1 MTTGMDMSQYL
12 GAFLDEAGDNLKHL
26 DDLILLV
33 ESDPANPG
41 AINEI
46 FRSAHTLKGMSA
58 TMGFEKMAA
67 LTHAIEDMLDGVRKG
82 EYSLRGEDID
92 LLFRSL
98 DTMQAMVDS
107 IRGGGNDTSV
117 ETQELVASI
126 RGAVKADRSPDTA
139 QKTEANQLSGQDEE
153 WIKEARGLGMN
164 VFEIRVVLSPSC
176 LLKAA
181 RAYMVV
187 NRLEETG
194 DLIKTIPPVEALEN
208 EQFSDEF
215 RVYYSTGGNAE
226 QVETALSRIS
236 ELSVVEVRE
245 LGIEGSSPEK
255 KREEQPREPVAS
267 AGREQAGS
275 QQKPE
280 PEHEPEKTP
289 QEHAAEPVEL
299 PVAPKLSETPGKPDA
314 AAPKKAAESGKKA
327 SQTVRVDI
335 GRLDKMM
342 NLVGE
347 LVIGKARIERLAQE
361 SRLREFDEPLSQLGR
376 ISSDIQELV
385 TKFRMVP
392 VSFIFERFPRL
403 VRDLSKSL
411 KKEVALV
418 LEGQETEL
426 DRTVIDE
433 IGEPMVHLIRNCL
446 DHGIELPE
454 ERVKA
459 GKPEKG
465 TITISAYQ
473 EGSGVIIQV
482 SDDGH
487 GIDVSKIKAKALRKG
502 IITEEQAETMSEEE
516 LLQIILLPG
525 FSLAEKVTDLSGR
538 GVGMD
543 AVKIKVESLGGQF
556 EVHTKLGEGTS
567 VFVRLPLTLAIVVA
581 LLIKVGDEIYAIPL
595 ESVEET
601 ILVKRENVKTVH
613 GTPATLLRG
622 DVLALSD
629 LAAILGT
636 TTQGRDEVEYPVVVV
651 KAGKNK
657 IGFIVD
663 ELIGQQEI
671 VIKSLGKFLSKIKG
685 IAGATILG
693 DGNVALILDVSS
705 LYAR

>member
-58 TMGFEKMAA
+58 TMGFERMAA

-82 EYSLRGEDID
+82 EYALRGEDID

-107 IRGGGNDTSV
+107 IRGGGNDASV

-126 RGAVKADRSPDTA
+126 RGAVKADRSPEHVR
-139 QKTEANQLSGQDEE
+139 KTEEKRLSGQDEE
-153 WIKEARGLGMN
+153 WIREARGLGMN

-194 DLIKTIPPVEALEN
+194 DLIKTVPPVEALEN

-215 RVYYSTGGNAE
+215 SVYYSTGGNAE
-226 QVETALSRIS
+226 QVQAALSRIS
-236 ELSVVEVRE
+236 ELAVVEVRE
-245 LGIEGSSPEK
+245 LGVGGISPEK
-255 KREEQPREPVAS
+255 QQEQPMNRVA
-267 AGREQAGS
+267 QAA
-275 QQKPE
+275 QKQADAQRQPE
-280 PEHEPEKTP
+280 PEPEKTT
-289 QEHAAEPVEL
+289 QEDDAEPAEL
-299 PVAPKLSETPGKPDA
+299 PVAPKQPETPAKTDG
-314 AAPKKAAESGKKA
+314 AAPKKAAESAKKA

-411 KKEVALV
+411 KKEIALV

-454 ERVKA
+454 ERVRA

-482 SDDGH
+482 SDDGK
-487 GIDVSKIKAKALRKG
+487 GIDVSKVREKAIRKG

-516 LLQIILLPG
+516 LLHLIFLPG

-556 EVHTKLGEGTS
+556 EVNTKLGEGTS

>member
-58 TMGFEKMAA
+58 TMGFERMAA

-107 IRGGGNDTSV
+107 IRGGGNDASV

-289 QEHAAEPVEL
+289 QEHAAEPAEL
-299 PVAPKLSETPGKPDA
+299 PVAPKLPETPGKPDA

-454 ERVKA
+454 ERVRA

-487 GIDVSKIKAKALRKG
+487 GIDVSKVRAKAIRKG

-516 LLQIILLPG
+516 LLHLIFLPG

-556 EVHTKLGEGTS
+556 EVNTKLGEGTS

>member
-107 IRGGGNDTSV
+107 IRGGGNDASV

-126 RGAVKADRSPDTA
+126 RGAVKADRSPEPVRKA
-139 QKTEANQLSGQDEE
+139 EEKQLTGQDEE

-226 QVETALSRIS
+226 QVEAALSRIS
-236 ELSVVEVRE
+236 ELAVVEVRE
-245 LGIEGSSPEK
+245 LGAGGKAPE
-255 KREEQPREPVAS
+255 KREEQP
-267 AGREQAGS
+267 
-275 QQKPE
+275 QKPVSSAE
-280 PEHEPEKTP
+280 REDAQSEPAPEHERTP
-289 QEHAAEPVEL
+289 QEHDAEPAVAS
-299 PVAPKLSETPGKPDA
+299 VAPKQPEAAGKADG
-314 AAPKKAAESGKKA
+314 AAPKKAPESAKKA

-361 SRLREFDEPLSQLGR
+361 SRLREFDEPLSQLSR

-543 AVKIKVESLGGQF
+543 AVKTKVESLGGQF
-556 EVHTKLGEGTS
+556 EVNTKLGEGTS

-636 TTQGRDEVEYPVVVV
+636 TTRGRDEVEYPVVVV

>member
-33 ESDPANPG
+33 ESDPVNPG

-58 TMGFEKMAA
+58 TMGFERMAA

-107 IRGGGNDTSV
+107 IRGGGNDASV

-126 RGAVKADRSPDTA
+126 RGAVKADRSPEPVR
-139 QKTEANQLSGQDEE
+139 KTEEKRLSGQDEE

-164 VFEIRVVLSPSC
+164 VFEIRVVLSSSC

-215 RVYYSTGGNAE
+215 WVYYSTGGNAE
-226 QVETALSRIS
+226 QIEAALARVS

-245 LGIEGSSPEK
+245 LGVGGIPPEK
-255 KREEQPREPVAS
+255 SEEQPRELLAP
-267 AGREQAGS
+267 AGVEQAGA

-280 PEHEPEKTP
+280 PEPEKTP
-289 QEHAAEPVEL
+289 QEHTAEHAEGS
-299 PVAPKLSETPGKPDA
+299 VAPKQPEAPGKTDG
-314 AAPKKAAESGKKA
+314 AAPKKSTESAKKA

-361 SRLREFDEPLSQLGR
+361 SRLREFDEPLSQLSR

-411 KKEVALV
+411 KKDIALV

-454 ERVKA
+454 ERVRA

-482 SDDGH
+482 SDDGK
-487 GIDVSKIKAKALRKG
+487 GIDISKVKEKALRKG

-516 LLQIILLPG
+516 LLHLIFLPG

-556 EVHTKLGEGTS
+556 EVTTKLGEGTS

>member
-1 MTTGMDMSQYL
+1 MDMSQYL

-33 ESDPANPG
+33 ENDPSNPD

-58 TMGFEKMAA
+58 TMGFEKMAS

-98 DTMQAMVDS
+98 DTMQSMVDS
-107 IRGGGNDTSV
+107 IRGGGNDASV
-117 ETQELVASI
+117 ETEALVASI
-126 RGAVKADRSPDTA
+126 RASVKADRSVETA
-139 QKTEANQLSGQDEE
+139 KTTKEEPLSGQDEE
-153 WIKEARGLGMN
+153 WIREARGLGMN
-164 VFEIRVVLSPSC
+164 VYEVRVVLSPSC
-176 LLKAA
+176 LLKTA

-187 NRLEETG
+187 SRLEELG

-208 EQFSDEF
+208 EQFSQEF
-215 RVYYSTGGNAE
+215 TVYVSTGSGSE
-226 QVETALSRIS
+226 QIEATLSRVS
-236 ELSVVEVRE
+236 ELAAVEVRE
-245 LGIEGSSPEK
+245 LGVAQVPEPKAEPSAQEADSVTVEEEIIPPSEAEPSADRTPEMSPEK
-255 KREEQPREPVAS
+255 RI
-267 AGREQAGS
+267 G
-275 QQKPE
+275 
-280 PEHEPEKTP
+280 T
-289 QEHAAEPVEL
+289 L
-299 PVAPKLSETPGKPDA
+299 PKADA
-314 AAPKKAAESGKKA
+314 QAPKKAADASKKA

-335 GRLDKMM
+335 GRLDKLM

-347 LVIGKARIERLAQE
+347 LVIGKARIERLVQE

-376 ISSDIQELV
+376 ISGDIQELV
-385 TKFRMVP
+385 TKLRMVP

-403 VRDLSKSL
+403 VRDLSKTL

-446 DHGIELPE
+446 DHGIEVPE
-454 ERVKA
+454 ERVRA
-459 GKPEKG
+459 GKAEKG

-487 GIDVSKIKAKALRKG
+487 GIDVAKVKEKALRKG
-502 IITEEQAETMSEEE
+502 VVTQEQADAMTEDE
-516 LLQIILLPG
+516 LIHLIYLPG
-525 FSLAEKVTDLSGR
+525 FSLAEKVTDISGR

-543 AVKIKVESLGGQF
+543 AVKTKVEALGGQF

-629 LAAILGT
+629 LASILGT
-636 TTQGRDEVEYPVVVV
+636 ATPERDDAEYPVVVV

-671 VIKSLGKFLSKIKG
+671 VIKSLGRFLSKIKG

>member
-107 IRGGGNDTSV
+107 IRGGGNDASV

-126 RGAVKADRSPDTA
+126 RGAVKADRSPEPA
-139 QKTEANQLSGQDEE
+139 RKAEEKQLTGQDEE

-194 DLIKTIPPVEALEN
+194 DLIKTIPPVEAMVN

-226 QVETALSRIS
+226 QVEAALSRIS
-236 ELSVVEVRE
+236 ELAVVEVRE
-245 LGIEGSSPEK
+245 LGAGGKAPE
-255 KREEQPREPVAS
+255 KREEQPQKPVAS
-267 AGREQAGS
+267 AEREDAQSEPA
-275 QQKPE
+275 
-280 PEHEPEKTP
+280 PEHERTP
-289 QEHAAEPVEL
+289 QEHDAEPAVAS
-299 PVAPKLSETPGKPDA
+299 VAPKQPEAAGKADG
-314 AAPKKAAESGKKA
+314 AAPKKASESAKKA

-361 SRLREFDEPLSQLGR
+361 SRLREFDEPLSQLSR

-543 AVKIKVESLGGQF
+543 AVKTKVESLGGQF
-556 EVHTKLGEGTS
+556 EVNTKLGEGTS

-693 DGNVALILDVSS
+693 DGNVALFLDVSS

>member
-107 IRGGGNDTSV
+107 IRGGGNDASV

-126 RGAVKADRSPDTA
+126 RGAVKADRSPEPA
-139 QKTEANQLSGQDEE
+139 RKAEEKQLTGQDEE

-226 QVETALSRIS
+226 QVEAALSRIS
-236 ELSVVEVRE
+236 ELAVVEVRE
-245 LGIEGSSPEK
+245 LGAGGKAPE
-255 KREEQPREPVAS
+255 KREEQPRNPVVSAKWEDAQSEPA
-267 AGREQAGS
+267 
-275 QQKPE
+275 
-280 PEHEPEKTP
+280 PEHERTP
-289 QEHAAEPVEL
+289 QEHDAEPAVAS
-299 PVAPKLSETPGKPDA
+299 VAPKQPEAAGKADG
-314 AAPKKAAESGKKA
+314 AAPKKAPESAKKA

-446 DHGIELPE
+446 DHGLELPE

-543 AVKIKVESLGGQF
+543 AVKTKVESLGGQF
-556 EVHTKLGEGTS
+556 EVNTKLGEGTS

>member
-1 MTTGMDMSQYL
+1 MDMSQYL

-33 ESDPANPG
+33 ENDPSNPD

-58 TMGFEKMAA
+58 TMGFEKMAS

-98 DTMQAMVDS
+98 DTMQSMVDS
-107 IRGGGNDTSV
+107 IRGGGNDASV
-117 ETQELVASI
+117 ETEALVASI
-126 RGAVKADRSPDTA
+126 RASVKADRSVETA
-139 QKTEANQLSGQDEE
+139 KTTKEEPLSGQDEE
-153 WIKEARGLGMN
+153 WIREARGLGMN
-164 VFEIRVVLSPSC
+164 VYEVRVVLSPSC

-187 NRLEETG
+187 SRLEELG

-208 EQFSDEF
+208 EQFSQEF
-215 RVYYSTGGNAE
+215 TVYVSTGSGSE
-226 QVETALSRIS
+226 QIEATLSRVS
-236 ELSVVEVRE
+236 ELAAVEVRE
-245 LGIEGSSPEK
+245 LGVAQVPEPKAEPSAQEADSVTVEEEIIPPSEAEPSADRTPEMSPEK
-255 KREEQPREPVAS
+255 RI
-267 AGREQAGS
+267 G
-275 QQKPE
+275 
-280 PEHEPEKTP
+280 T
-289 QEHAAEPVEL
+289 L
-299 PVAPKLSETPGKPDA
+299 PKADA
-314 AAPKKAAESGKKA
+314 QAPKKAADASKKA

-335 GRLDKMM
+335 GRLDKLM

-347 LVIGKARIERLAQE
+347 LVIGKARIERLVQE

-376 ISSDIQELV
+376 ISGDIQELV
-385 TKFRMVP
+385 TKLRMVP

-403 VRDLSKSL
+403 VRDLSKTL

-446 DHGIELPE
+446 DHGIEVPE
-454 ERVKA
+454 ERVRA
-459 GKPEKG
+459 GKAEKG

-487 GIDVSKIKAKALRKG
+487 GIDVAKVKEKALRKG
-502 IITEEQAETMSEEE
+502 VVTQEQADAMTEDE
-516 LLQIILLPG
+516 LIHLIYLPG
-525 FSLAEKVTDLSGR
+525 FSLAEKVTDISGR

-543 AVKIKVESLGGQF
+543 AVKTKVEALGGQF

-629 LAAILGT
+629 LASILGT
-636 TTQGRDEVEYPVVVV
+636 ATPERDDAEYPVVVV

-671 VIKSLGKFLSKIKG
+671 VIKSLGRFLSKIKG

>member
-58 TMGFEKMAA
+58 TMGFERMAA

-107 IRGGGNDTSV
+107 IRGGGNDASV

-139 QKTEANQLSGQDEE
+139 RKTEENKLSGQDEE

-226 QVETALSRIS
+226 QVEAALSRIS
-236 ELSVVEVRE
+236 ELAVVEVKE
-245 LGIEGSSPEK
+245 LGAGGMPPGKSEERRPET
-255 KREEQPREPVAS
+255 VAS
-267 AGREQAGS
+267 AGQDQADV
-275 QQKPE
+275 QRKPE
-280 PEHEPEKTP
+280 PEPAETT
-289 QEHAAEPVEL
+289 QEHVVEPVEPSVAAKL
-299 PVAPKLSETPGKPDA
+299 PETPGKPDA

-327 SQTVRVDI
+327 PPTVRVDI

-411 KKEVALV
+411 KKDIALV

-454 ERVKA
+454 DRVRA

-482 SDDGH
+482 SDDGK
-487 GIDVSKIKAKALRKG
+487 GIDVSRVKEKALRKG
-502 IITEEQAETMSEEE
+502 IITEEQAEAMSEEE
-516 LLQIILLPG
+516 LLHLIFLPG

-556 EVHTKLGEGTS
+556 EVTSKLGEGTS

-636 TTQGRDEVEYPVVVV
+636 TTQGRDDVEYPVVVV